1 MGRKYMESK
10 RNQKSSLSSSK
21 SVKSIPAPAHPSQ
34 SSFGGGGLFDSFK
47 QGLGFGVGTEVARQS
62 VNNLFGGGDGPS
74 ARASSN
80 PTDESSLNSIEKE
93 VKKELKENC
102 QTEKRG
108 FYQCVMDEE
117 VFSCDQLMNEYRVCM
132 SGFK

>member
-1 MGRKYMESK
+1 MGRKHMESK
-10 RNQKSSLSSSK
+10 RNQKSSTSSQSA
-21 SVKSIPAPAHPSQ
+21 KSIPSPAPSLLTQ
-34 SSFGGGGLFDSFK
+34 STFGGGGVFDSLK

-62 VNNLFGGGDGPS
+62 VNKIFGS
-74 ARASSN
+74 RASSI

-93 VKKELKENC
+93 VKKELKEKC

-117 VFSCDQLMNEYRVCM
+117 VFSCDPMLTEYRTCMNE
-132 SGFK
+132 FK